1 MGQGRCRSLIVAT
14 EDEETLIKS
23 FRNLPKTLVTVPS
36 ELEVATIVW
45 AKSVLISE
53 AALPL
58 VEGRAS

>member
-1 MGQGRCRSLIVAT
+1 
-14 EDEETLIKS
+14 
-23 FRNLPKTLVTVPS
+23 VPS

-45 AKSVLISE
+45 ARSVLISE